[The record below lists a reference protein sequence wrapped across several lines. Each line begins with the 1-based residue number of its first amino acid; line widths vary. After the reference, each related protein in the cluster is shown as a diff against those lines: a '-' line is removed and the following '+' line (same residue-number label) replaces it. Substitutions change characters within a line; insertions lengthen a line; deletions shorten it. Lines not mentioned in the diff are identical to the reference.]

1 MPLQIRRGTTAE
13 RLSITPLVSELVY
26 DTTTKLVYV
35 GDGVTAGG
43 VAIDQDSS
51 PNLPLGQISDVVL
64 DNVTD
69 GDILKYNGDDWV
81 NSQLAFATLPGV
93 EINDPEVNQVLKF
106 NGTSWSNENEDS
118 SIVVSALDDLTN
130 VEITNVT
137 SEQLIKWNGTA
148 WVNSDINLNQT
159 VTTDIIPGVGLDG
172 DLDIGSSTLKFN
184 NAFFFGE
191 ISTENTV
198 TSIRTV
204 TRRIECPATPDD
216 AALRIV
222 NESPEG
228 IILLQGNGNLTIKMT
243 GELTRL
249 IHGPTTTADTSSGLV
264 EILSASVPTNPRYG
278 FSLMHHHNNSD
289 IQNFN
294 IIKTRGTVENW
305 DTVQAN
311 DILGRIV
318 FWGASASEF
327 SPGNKSLAAGASIT
341 VQSTSTP
348 TNANVAAKIMF
359 ATSTTDEFLPVTKA
373 ELSSDGTWKTN
384 KIGSL
389 AENTALNFMS
399 MPKLP
404 TFASEAVA
412 SASVGDSPE
421 NGMMYY
427 DSGATKIK
435 AYENG
440 VWVTLT

>member
-148 WVNSDINLNQT
+148 WVNANINLNQT
-159 VTTDIIPGVGLDG
+159 VTTDIIPGTGLNG

-184 NAFFFGE
+184 SAYFAGE
-191 ISTENTV
+191 ISTEDTIRSLRSV
-198 TSIRTV
+198 TS
-204 TRRIECPATPDD
+204 RIESL
-216 AALRIV
+216 AAPTNSELRIV
-222 NESPEG
+222 NEASQG
-228 IILLQGNGNLTIKMT
+228 QIFIQGNSNINIKVV
-243 GELTRL
+243 GAESRL
-249 IHGPTTTADTSSGLV
+249 IVGSTAQLETSSGLV
-264 EILSASVPTNPRYG
+264 DIVSTTVPSSGRYG
-278 FSLMHHHNNSD
+278 FSLMHHHTNTD

-294 IIKTRGTVENW
+294 IIRTRGDVVNW
-305 DTVQAN
+305 GTVQA
-311 DILGRIV
+311 DDVLGRIV
-318 FWGASASEF
+318 FWGASATDFGIASKLIN
-327 SPGNKSLAAGASIT
+327 PAAFIE
-341 VQSTSTP
+341 VQNTSTP
-348 TNANVAAKIMF
+348 IDGGVPGKIIF
-359 ATSTTDEFLPVTKA
+359 GTADVGQPFPVGKA
-373 ELSSDGTWKTN
+373 ELSSNGTWKVDKLESYSSN
-384 KIGSL
+384 ASL
-389 AENTALNFMS
+389 SLMS
-399 MPKLP
+399 IPKLP
-404 TFASEAVA
+404 TFADEVTAN
-412 SASVGDSPE
+412 ASVNNTPE

-427 DSGATKIK
+427 DSGASKVK
-435 AYENG
+435 AYQG
-440 VWVTLT
+440 GAWVVLA